1 LQDFSKVVEL
11 DQEDADAWY
20 YIGFIYNQ
28 TNNYEQ
34 AVIALTKVIGMEADA
49 GDAYFERGIAWFN
62 LMKDE
67 DACTDWSEGILIGNE
82 MCKKMYDAE
91 CVQ

>member
-1 LQDFSKVVEL
+1 MVEL

-49 GDAYFERGIAWFN
+49 GVVLQCVRV
-62 LMKDE
+62 
-67 DACTDWSEGILIGNE
+67 SIGVT
-82 MCKKMYDAE
+82 K
-91 CVQ
+91 